1 MGSFSSN
8 LFRRNIITLIMIA
21 KITLVSCLAAIAMA
35 APEPQLGYGLA
46 GGVVSSVPAACTPST
61 EEIEIQSCAPTA
73 ENVCSTADVV
83 SEEINYEKR
92 CKEVVNKH
100 CAHIGGY
107 AHAGLVGHVVKREAD
122 AEADAQYL
130 GYGGLH
136 HGLGYADMPTPPPLP
151 SPSPPPS
158 PRPLRLPALRSPPN
172 IALMSQLSRRS
183 SPPSRLAT
191 LSPRLSAHPPSTSSP
206 RSLVKPE
213 LPKLS
218 NTPSSPTMELTL
230 TADKHLKP
238 KSFKTAI

>member
-61 EEIEIQSCAPTA
+61 EEVEIQSCAPTA

-83 SEEINYEKR
+83 SEEITYEKR

-100 CAHIGGY
+100 CAHVGGY
-107 AHAGLVGHVVKREAD
+107 AHAGLIVKREAD
-122 AEADAQYL
+122 AEADAQVF

-136 HGLGYADMPTPPPLP
+136 HGLGYAGYA
-151 SPSPPPS
+151 
-158 PRPLRLPALRSPPN
+158 LPAPVTKTIETPCTEV
-172 IALMSQLSRRS
+172 
-183 SPPSRLAT
+183 AT
-191 LSPRLSAHPPSTSSP
+191 EHCVDVPIVKEVVTPVETCHVVTKVVCTPAVHSIPKVTCEAGVTEIVEHPVVAGYHHGAY
-206 RSLVKPE
+206 LG
-213 LPKLS
+213 
-218 NTPSSPTMELTL
+218 
-230 TADKHLKP
+230 
-238 KSFKTAI
+238 

>member
-83 SEEINYEKR
+83 SEEITYEKR

-107 AHAGLVGHVVKREAD
+107 ADAG
-122 AEADAQYL
+122 ADAQYL
-130 GYGGLH
+130 GYVGLH
-136 HGLGYADMPTPPPLP
+136 HGLGYAGYAHPAPVAVA
-151 SPSPPPS
+151 
-158 PRPLRLPALRSPPN
+158 LPAPVNTCHVVTKVVCTPAVHSIPKVTCEAGVTEIVEHPVV
-172 IALMSQLSRRS
+172 AGYHHG
-183 SPPSRLAT
+183 AY
-191 LSPRLSAHPPSTSSP
+191 AH
-206 RSLVKPE
+206 LG
-213 LPKLS
+213 
-218 NTPSSPTMELTL
+218 
-230 TADKHLKP
+230 
-238 KSFKTAI
+238 

>member
-35 APEPQLGYGLA
+35 APEPQLGYGMG

-73 ENVCSTADVV
+73 ENVCVTNDIA
-83 SEEINYEKR
+83 SEEIEYEKR

-122 AEADAQYL
+122 AEADAQVF

-136 HGLGYADMPTPPPLP
+136 HGLGYAGYAHPA
-151 SPSPPPS
+151 SVAVA
-158 PRPLRLPALRSPPN
+158 LPAPVTKTIETPCTEVSTEHCVDVPIVKEIVTPVETCHVVTKVTCTPAVHAIPKVTCEAGVTEILE
-172 IALMSQLSRRS
+172 
-183 SPPSRLAT
+183 
-191 LSPRLSAHPPSTSSP
+191 HPV
-206 RSLVKPE
+206 LHHGAY
-213 LPKLS
+213 LG
-218 NTPSSPTMELTL
+218 
-230 TADKHLKP
+230 
-238 KSFKTAI
+238 